1 MSLLAD
7 DIARSAAQR
16 LSGELD
22 RNLPAM
28 VEARLQGGKPPERF
42 EPLATAIALAALVV
56 SASQLAWNV
65 YRDVKKDKKAA
76 PATDL
81 MARRL
86 RLELKIDDTIS
97 AEQRDKV
104 IAVVVDEIVK
114 APPED

>member
-1 MSLLAD
+1 MRSSVD

-16 LSGELD
+16 LSAELD

-28 VEARLQGGKPPERF
+28 VEAELQGGKPPERF
-42 EPLATAIALAALVV
+42 EPLATAIALAALVI

-65 YRDVKKDKKAA
+65 YRDLKKDRKAA
-76 PATDL
+76 PTPDM

-86 RLELKIDDTIS
+86 RLEIKLDS
-97 AEQRDKV
+97 SVSEEQRDKV
-104 IAVVVDEIVK
+104 IAVVVEEIVK